1 MQSTSA
7 KKQVME
13 DVFGKPG
20 RFFAAGTYMML
31 HVKTAKFVEPF
42 SQYANEEEY
51 LTNFNTAFQVTLAAA
66 SPQSFDAGSHNHVAS
81 HTIAGESGAILR
93 ASEDAQG
100 ILRFAAARSRFHN
113 S

>member
-1 MQSTSA
+1 
-7 KKQVME
+7 ME

-51 LTNFNTAFQVTLAAA
+51 LTNF
-66 SPQSFDAGSHNHVAS
+66 
-81 HTIAGESGAILR
+81 IIL
-93 ASEDAQG
+93 EEV
-100 ILRFAAARSRFHN
+100 
-113 S
+113 

>member
-1 MQSTSA
+1 VQSTSA

-13 DVFGKPG
+13 EVFGKPG

-51 LTNFNTAFQVTLAAA
+51 LTNFNTAFQVTLAVA
-66 SPQSFDAGSHNHVAS
+66 SPQSLHTGSHNSCRVTRHC
-81 HTIAGESGAILR
+81 R
-93 ASEDAQG
+93 
-100 ILRFAAARSRFHN
+100 
-113 S
+113 

>member
-1 MQSTSA
+1 VQSTSA
-7 KKQVME
+7 KKKVME
-13 DVFGKPG
+13 GFGRPG

-66 SPQSFDAGSHNHVAS
+66 SPQSLDAGSHN
-81 HTIAGESGAILR
+81 
-93 ASEDAQG
+93 
-100 ILRFAAARSRFHN
+100 SRRITHHCR
-113 S
+113 